1 MNRIASFNGEG
12 LRMKWLSPLPEWIPD
27 PVSVDIIHP
36 KCGISSFADIVETD
50 LAGCIRLSHIDCTL
64 LKIERLPVEKNF
76 LAALLLTSPG
86 ILDAS
91 CYDAII
97 QNGSG
102 GDRYTYR
109 CCQFISVGIGYIGTS
124 LHSYGGVFRKIG
136 RNLTNAG
143 FFRKSISNMFAKT
156 CFTTTFSL

>member
-1 MNRIASFNGEG
+1 
-12 LRMKWLSPLPEWIPD
+12 MKGRRPFPERIPD
-27 PVSVDIIHP
+27 PVSVNITHP

-50 LAGCIRLSHIDCTL
+50 LAGCIRFSHIDCTL

-102 GDRYTYR
+102 GDRHTYR
-109 CCQFISVGIGYIGTS
+109 CCQFISVGFGYIGIS
-124 LHSYGGVFRKIG
+124 LLSYVGDFVKYCE
-136 RNLTNAG
+136 
-143 FFRKSISNMFAKT
+143 KSDIR
-156 CFTTTFSL
+156 

>member
-64 LKIERLPVEKNF
+64 LKIERL
-76 LAALLLTSPG
+76 
-86 ILDAS
+86 D
-91 CYDAII
+91 
-97 QNGSG
+97 
-102 GDRYTYR
+102 
-109 CCQFISVGIGYIGTS
+109 
-124 LHSYGGVFRKIG
+124 
-136 RNLTNAG
+136 
-143 FFRKSISNMFAKT
+143 RKSTRLNSSHVAISYAVFCLKKKKSSNM
-156 CFTTTFSL
+156 S

>member
-12 LRMKWLSPLPEWIPD
+12 LRMKWLRPFPERMPD
-27 PVSVDIIHP
+27 PVSVIIIHP

-50 LAGCIRLSHIDCTL
+50 LAGCIRFSHIDCTL

-91 CYDAII
+91 CYYAII
-97 QNGSG
+97 YNVSG
-102 GDRYTYR
+102 GGRCSYR
-109 CCQFISVGIGYIGTS
+109 ICTVIS
-124 LHSYGGVFRKIG
+124 GG
-136 RNLTNAG
+136 
-143 FFRKSISNMFAKT
+143 
-156 CFTTTFSL
+156 